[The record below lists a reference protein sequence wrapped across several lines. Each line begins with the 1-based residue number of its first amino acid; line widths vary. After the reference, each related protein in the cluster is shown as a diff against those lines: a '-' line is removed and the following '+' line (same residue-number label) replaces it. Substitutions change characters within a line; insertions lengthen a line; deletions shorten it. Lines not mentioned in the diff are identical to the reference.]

1 MVHAIRIHA
10 HGGPE
15 QMVWEEVEVPAP
27 GPNEARI
34 RQVAIGVNY
43 IDVYH
48 RDGSYPLPQL
58 PGVIGMEGAGVVEAV
73 GSDVTTVKPGDRVA
87 YAMGPVGSYAEERVM
102 PADRLVT
109 LPPEISEPIAA
120 SIMLQGM
127 TANYLLNRTYKVKP
141 GDTILV
147 HAAAGGVG
155 LLLCQWAKHLGAT
168 VIGTVSTEE
177 KATLAKAN
185 GAAHIIYY
193 RTENVVER
201 VRELTGGEG
210 VPVVYDAV
218 GKDTFDA
225 SLSSLRPLGM
235 MVLYGASSG
244 KVPPF
249 DLAQLG
255 AKGSLFVTRP
265 SLGHYAAKR
274 DDLLGLANGLFDVIK
289 SGAVKVSIN
298 QTLAL
303 RHAAEAHRALEARQ
317 TTGSTILLP

>member
-317 TTGSTILLP
+317 TTGSTILMP